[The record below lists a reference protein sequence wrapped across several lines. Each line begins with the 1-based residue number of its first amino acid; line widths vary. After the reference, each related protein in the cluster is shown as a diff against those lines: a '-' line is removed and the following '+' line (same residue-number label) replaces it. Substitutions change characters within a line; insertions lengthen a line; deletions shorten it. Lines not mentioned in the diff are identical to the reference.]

1 VRPSDE
7 KFTNSKNF
15 EKVEEKE
22 RKDLTDRDNKKVDG
36 RGGSWLGDQ
45 YMKTINDDSTKLTA
59 EALKNGIVKH

>member
-22 RKDLTDRDNKKVDG
+22 RKDLTDFFD
-36 RGGSWLGDQ
+36 
-45 YMKTINDDSTKLTA
+45 
-59 EALKNGIVKH
+59 E